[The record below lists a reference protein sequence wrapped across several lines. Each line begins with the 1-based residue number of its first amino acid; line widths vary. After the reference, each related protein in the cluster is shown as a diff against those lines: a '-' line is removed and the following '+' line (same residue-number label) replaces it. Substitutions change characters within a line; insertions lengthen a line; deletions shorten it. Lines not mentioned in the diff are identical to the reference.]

1 MEKGTFGASLFC
13 RDDFVE
19 ISNQNNFT
27 FGKYCGIQTGRTVE
41 VSGDYAI
48 ITFHSD
54 LYGQTRGFSLLF
66 TAVLPSVY
74 TKCLS
79 FNVLIKNMYIPQTDS
94 LKLYPIGGLFCS
106 RDLYIELQKNY
117 ACNGT
122 LNDIHGLFITQGYHK

>member
-1 MEKGTFGASLFC
+1 MEKGTLGASLFF

-79 FNVLIKNMYIPQTDS
+79 FNVPIKNMYIPQTDS
-94 LKLYPIGGLFCS
+94 LKLYPISYFVRVIYTS
-106 RDLYIELQKNY
+106 SFKKIMH
-117 ACNGT
+117 AMA
-122 LNDIHGLFITQGYHK
+122 H